1 MEITRKS
8 KMWPLLPRYL
18 QSYGEHTH
26 TQPRITQRGE
36 HTLSF
41 RNQVPQECRSQSKES
56 GGLPAVFL
64 QTGYQICRIH
74 GGGISPPRVGVGGLS
89 TRAYSLILDFL
100 GKVRIETVNSISL

>member
-1 MEITRKS
+1 M
-8 KMWPLLPRYL
+8 
-18 QSYGEHTH
+18 GNTH

-64 QTGYQICRIH
+64 QTGYQICRMH
-74 GGGISPPRVGVGGLS
+74 GLS